1 MPGKYEDLL
10 DLDHPDVVDEI
21 IGKPPSWIVRRGIII
36 VIVIIALVFAGAS
49 LIHYPDIVKG
59 KVSIEAMPTGKY
71 LAVSRLDYDMSY
83 RVKIGQ
89 KAIIR
94 LKDHK
99 YDNDGHLVAT
109 VSGVENEM
117 DSVAVV
123 QLSLDKGLATSK
135 GKLILPDSRLGGD
148 LQIIGEKHTLLQRLF
163 FRE

>member
-21 IGKPPSWIVRRGIII
+21 IGKPPSWIVRRGIM
-36 VIVIIALVFAGAS
+36 VIMVIIAMVFAGAS
-49 LIHYPDIVKG
+49 LIKYPDIVKG

-71 LAVSRLDYDMSY
+71 LAVSRLNYDMSY

-89 KAIIR
+89 KAIIKLR
-94 LKDHK
+94 DRK
-99 YDNDGHLVAT
+99 YDNSGHLVAT
-109 VSGVENEM
+109 VSGVDNET

-135 GKLILPDSRLGGD
+135 GQLIPPDANLGGD